1 MAAAVG
7 LSLEDVA
14 PLGGVGHGATL
25 SIPPGETAVLAG
37 REGAGKSRLV
47 RVLMGSEP
55 ARGRVRVG
63 DDEHD
68 LSRGPLPPRSGL
80 GAILDPPVL
89 QSGLVCGENIRLGE
103 RAGPRD
109 RRRRARD
116 VVEVLEI
123 EDRILGL
130 FPHHVPLRG
139 RQVVSLAQ
147 MLAAGKRAIVWD
159 LARADLWADLERARA
174 AYREVTWLVLVQ
186 SARAALLHGEH
197 AGILER
203 GWVSCYGRRA
213 EVAERTAFVVALR
226 AEGGAAG

>member
-1 MAAAVG
+1 VAAEVG

-14 PLGGVGHGATL
+14 PVAAAGHGATL
-25 SIPPGETAVLAG
+25 SIRPGQTAVLAG

-47 RVLMGSEP
+47 RVLMSTEP
-55 ARGRVRVG
+55 GRGRVRMG
-63 DDEHD
+63 DEEYD
-68 LSRGPLPPRSGL
+68 LGRGPLPPRSAL

-103 RAGPRD
+103 RAAPRD

-116 VVEVLEI
+116 VVEILEI

-130 FPHHVPLRG
+130 HPQHVPLRG

-147 MLAAGKRAIVWD
+147 MLAAGKQAIVWD
-159 LARADLWADLERARA
+159 LARVDLFADLDRARA
-174 AYREVTWLVLVQ
+174 AYPEVTWLVLVQ
-186 SARAALLHGEH
+186 SARVALLHGQH

-203 GWVSCYGRRA
+203 GWVSCYAPRA
-213 EVAERTAFVVALR
+213 EVAERTAFAIALR
-226 AEGGAAG
+226 AEAG

>member
-68 LSRGPLPPRSGL
+68 LSRGPLPPRSGV

-130 FPHHVPLRG
+130 HPQHVPLRG

-147 MLAAGKRAIVWD
+147 MLAAGKRAVVWD
-159 LARADLWADLERARA
+159 LARA

>member
-1 MAAAVG
+1 VAAAVG

-14 PLGGVGHGATL
+14 PVSAVGHGATL

-55 ARGRVRVG
+55 ARGGRVRIG
-63 DDEHD
+63 DDEEHD
-68 LSRGPLPPRSGL
+68 LARGPLPPGASL

-103 RAGPRD
+103 RAAPRA

-116 VVEVLEI
+116 VVEALEI

-130 FPHHVPLRG
+130 HPQHVPLRG

-147 MLAAGKRAIVWD
+147 MLTAGKRAIVWD
-159 LARADLWADLERARA
+159 LARADLFADLERARA
-174 AYREVTWLVLVQ
+174 AYPEVTWLILVQ
-186 SARAALLHGEH
+186 SARSALLHGAY

-203 GWVSCYGRRA
+203 GWVTCYGPRA
-213 EVAERTAFVVALR
+213 EVVERTAFAVALR
-226 AEGGAAG
+226 AEGGG